1 MDQQSEKKGLD
12 PRITLI
18 LLVLMFVV
26 PVAAA
31 IILHSVDGGWRPTT
45 STNYGELVTPVRP
58 VAEFEATTLDGRPF
72 NREALLGRWAL
83 LTIDSASCDKQCADN
98 LHKIRQVRLGMG
110 GEKERVMRI
119 MMLADDKDTGKLEEL
134 LKEHQGLEVLK
145 TNSVSLGNFIQA
157 FEFEDRAAAVGA
169 QRIYI
174 IDPLGNL
181 MMRYPADAT
190 PKQIGKDLERLLK
203 YSKIG

>member
-1 MDQQSEKKGLD
+1 MDQQSEKKGMD
-12 PRITLI
+12 PRIKII
-18 LLVLMFVV
+18 LLVLMFVA

-31 IILHSVDGGWRPTT
+31 IILHSIEGSWRPAG

-58 VAEFEATTLDGRPF
+58 VAEFEYTTLNDKVF
-72 NREALLGRWAL
+72 TREALLGKWTL
-83 LTIDSASCDKQCADN
+83 ITIDSGHCNEPCLHN
-98 LHKIRQVRLGMG
+98 LYKMRQVRLGMG
-110 GEKERVMRI
+110 GEKERVLRI
-119 MMLADDKDTGKLEEL
+119 LLLADDQNTGKLEEF
-134 LKEHQGLEVLK
+134 LKAYTGMEVLK
-145 TNSVSLGNFIQA
+145 TNADSLADFTRV
-157 FEFEDRAAAVGA
+157 FEFENSAAAAGA